1 MADSYL
7 QDILGADQQKKISSG
22 GIGLTPQQMEAAY
35 QGDISARYQDSE
47 KGAALAVQQGQLAL
61 SQKTEADQLKTQD
74 KQANISQTQSIISGV
89 GAAGTLAKTA
99 YDIYSGV
106 TGPATE
112 TVSANPYAGAGSIA
126 YDPAAAD
133 TAVTGVDAGTIASEG
148 GAAAASAAGTTAASE
163 AAATGAEAAVDAEA
177 GAAAAEAGASEG
189 AADVVIGYIADVVEA
204 IAAACIIVTVC
215 TNGDKYK
222 INITREYRDKFM
234 SPVALRGYYI
244 IASKVV
250 PWISENTWLKKTLKV
265 YLVDNLIEYGTY
277 ALGKTEI
284 KPSLKS
290 VIITKTFLGLCS
302 LTGMTRTHFIRA
314 NGEVY

>member
-106 TGPATE
+106 TGPATASAAE
-112 TVSANPYAGAGSIA
+112 TVSANSYAGAGSIA

-148 GAAAASAAGTTAASE
+148 GAAAASVAGTTAASE

-177 GAAAAEAGASEG
+177 GAAATTS
-189 AADVVIGYIADVVEA
+189 
-204 IAAACIIVTVC
+204 
-215 TNGDKYK
+215 
-222 INITREYRDKFM
+222 R
-234 SPVALRGYYI
+234 SPSAWR
-244 IASKVV
+244 
-250 PWISENTWLKKTLKV
+250 
-265 YLVDNLIEYGTY
+265 
-277 ALGKTEI
+277 
-284 KPSLKS
+284 
-290 VIITKTFLGLCS
+290 
-302 LTGMTRTHFIRA
+302 
-314 NGEVY
+314 